1 MYNRNNGIDEQ
12 EILQNQFTAYVKRA
26 VHNKRLRYL
35 SRMQK
40 CENAECSL
48 TVLEPYV
55 FDPRDSIQAI
65 VEMETIRQ
73 ALGDIQEKERQIIL
87 SRVVEEK
94 SVGEIAEEMG
104 ISYRAV
110 TSLYYRGMK
119 KLRMMIDGGD
129 NH

>member
-1 MYNRNNGIDEQ
+1 MFNRNSGTDEQ

-26 VHNKRLRYL
+26 IHNKRLRYL

-40 CENAECSL
+40 CANAECSL

-55 FDPRDSIQAI
+55 FDPRDNIQEV
-65 VEMETIRQ
+65 VELEAVRQ

-94 SVGEIAEEMG
+94 SVGQIAEEMG
-104 ISYRAV
+104 ISYRAL

-119 KLRMMIDGGD
+119 KLRDILDGGD
-129 NH
+129 DH